1 MSIEAVS
8 EFLQKVSNHEELQR
22 ELIEVM
28 EFNENDQLTVTEL
41 AAKYGFDFTPN
52 ELLQQVE
59 ELQDNQQLDDEELEY
74 VVGGNSLRAW
84 NALGNLI
91 GIFSGEMTLDKTKEN
106 K

>member
-41 AAKYGFDFTPN
+41 AAKYGFDVLA
-52 ELLQQVE
+52 LLQ
-59 ELQDNQQLDDEELEY
+59 
-74 VVGGNSLRAW
+74 
-84 NALGNLI
+84 
-91 GIFSGEMTLDKTKEN
+91 
-106 K
+106 

>member
-28 EFNENDQLTVTEL
+28 EFNENDQLTVTDL

-74 VVGGNSLRAW
+74 VVGGNSLRGW

-91 GIFSGEMTLDKTKEN
+91 GIFNGEMALDKSKE
-106 K
+106 